1 MRPKSPSSAVVTTL
15 AILSA
20 TSATARVVMCLK
32 ANVYAVFSV
41 IVMFFSLVTSWTIA
55 LVLLGISLW
64 KGLPPSAAAVEAQPQ
79 PQQPQ
84 QPIAATPAAAAALE
98 ETSVTERSALS
109 QPLGFGG
116 ALYPAP
122 AEDVRRQSVIPAE
135 LTMHPVDRFVMEVH
149 RVLGCKL

>member
-1 MRPKSPSSAVVTTL
+1 MRPKSPSSAIVTTL

-41 IVMFFSLVTSWTIA
+41 VVMLFSLVTSWTIA

-98 ETSVTERSALS
+98 ETSATERSALS
-109 QPLGFGG
+109 QP
-116 ALYPAP
+116 PAP
-122 AEDVRRQSVIPAE
+122 AEDVRGQSVIPAE
-135 LTMHPVDRFVMEVH
+135 PTMHPVDRFVMDVH

>member
-1 MRPKSPSSAVVTTL
+1 
-15 AILSA
+15 
-20 TSATARVVMCLK
+20 MCLK

-41 IVMFFSLVTSWTIA
+41 VVMFFSLVTSWTIA

-64 KGLPPSAAAVEAQPQ
+64 EGLPPSAAAVEARPQ

-98 ETSVTERSALS
+98 ETSATERSALS
-109 QPLGFGG
+109 QPPLGREAWRGRG
-116 ALYPAP
+116 VSAPNLHWPHKDLPAP